1 MLLLYVEIVKHYKTI
16 KIPSTKPCDADG
28 DDDDDNGQE
37 HMLVVLM
44 YKYGFSCNL
53 RIDSI
58 ELNGCG
64 GSLRIVY
71 IGLNMATFPG
81 KTFPLNC
88 FPLLFTSFIMSF
100 WFWFDSINAR

>member
-1 MLLLYVEIVKHYKTI
+1 MLKAMTTTTMDK
-16 KIPSTKPCDADG
+16 S
-28 DDDDDNGQE
+28 
-37 HMLVVLM
+37 MLVVLM

-58 ELNGCG
+58 ELSGCG

-100 WFWFDSINAR
+100 WFWFDSTNAR